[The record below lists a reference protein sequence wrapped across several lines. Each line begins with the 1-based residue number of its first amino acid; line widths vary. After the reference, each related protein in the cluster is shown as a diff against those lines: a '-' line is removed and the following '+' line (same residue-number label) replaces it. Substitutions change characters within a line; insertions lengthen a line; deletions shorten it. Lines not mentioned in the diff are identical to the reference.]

1 MGTITFD
8 QIRGPVERVILV
20 ALGWLAAK
28 GYISP
33 AEVAGYATLVI
44 GIIAAV
50 YGWWQN
56 RPQAIAQ
63 SAAALPGTTVV
74 TTPAIAAATPETNIV
89 SSANVEVV
97 HK

>member
-8 QIRGPVERVILV
+8 QIRGPIERVVLIGLSY
-20 ALGWLAAK
+20 AAGRK
-28 GYISP
+28 WIS
-33 AEVAGYATLVI
+33 ESEIVGYATLILGV
-44 GIIAAV
+44 AAAF

-63 SAAALPGTTVV
+63 SAAALPGTTII

-89 SSANVEVV
+89 SNATTEAVS
-97 HK
+97 K